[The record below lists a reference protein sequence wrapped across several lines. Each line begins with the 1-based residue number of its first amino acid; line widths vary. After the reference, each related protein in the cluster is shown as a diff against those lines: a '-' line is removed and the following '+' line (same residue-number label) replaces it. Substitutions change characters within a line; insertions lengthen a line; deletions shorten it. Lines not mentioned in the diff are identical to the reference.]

1 MLQNPNAYAT
11 PRLEARHE
19 ELMAYFRKTGR
30 MGIERRAELWRI
42 EKNLNRRTR
51 PVATNPQKP

>member
-1 MLQNPNAYAT
+1 MHNPSAYAV

-30 MGIERRAELWRI
+30 MGVERRAELWKI
-42 EKNLNRRTR
+42 EQNLNRRTR
-51 PVATNPQKP
+51 PANPNPQP